1 MISIRIA
8 REEDAEA
15 LLSIYAYYVK
25 NTAVSFEYE
34 VPSLEEFRER
44 IRHTLP
50 QYPYLVAEENDRIIG
65 YVYAGRFHPRA
76 AFQWAAEASIYID
89 EAHHGKGLGR
99 LFYEKLEDILR
110 RQNVTN
116 VYAVV
121 ATPMEEEDEYLT
133 RNSERFHE
141 AIGYQTVGRY
151 HGCGNKFGR
160 WYDLLDM
167 EKFLMVH
174 ECPPKQFIPFSEIR
188 EQIAKELG
196 ESAN

>member
-1 MISIRIA
+1 MIKLRIA

-15 LLSIYAYYVK
+15 ILSIYAYYVK

-34 VPSLEEFRER
+34 VPSLEEFRGR
-44 IRHTLP
+44 IRNTLP
-50 QYPYLVAEENDRIIG
+50 QYPYLVAEEDGRIVG

-121 ATPMEEEDEYLT
+121 AVPMEEEDEYLN

-141 AIGYQTVGRY
+141 AIGYQIVGRY

-160 WYDLLDM
+160 WYDLIDM
-167 EKFLMVH
+167 EKFLTAH
-174 ECPPKQFIPFSEIR
+174 ECPPKQFIPFSELR
-188 EQIAKELG
+188 EQVAREL
-196 ESAN
+196 